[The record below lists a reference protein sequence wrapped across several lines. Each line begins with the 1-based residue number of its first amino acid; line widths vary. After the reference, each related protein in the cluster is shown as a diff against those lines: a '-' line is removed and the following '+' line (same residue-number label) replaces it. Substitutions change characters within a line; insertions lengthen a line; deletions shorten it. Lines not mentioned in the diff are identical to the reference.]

1 MFHKLSSLQQEF
13 IVSVL
18 KLGVQTQP
26 QYWWVL
32 QRLREN
38 LLPDSL
44 LVSGNNQQC
53 STSLDLWWWCSVAK
67 SSPTLCDPVD
77 RSTAGFPILHYLPEL
92 AETDVH
98 LTILFSVVSLSSCP
112 QSFPASGSFGP
123 IP

>member
-13 IVSVL
+13 ILSVL

-32 QRLREN
+32 QRLWEN

-67 SSPTLCDPVD
+67 SSPTLCDPMD
-77 RSTAGFPILHYLPEL
+77 CSTAGFPILHYLPKL

-98 LTILFSVVSLSSCP
+98 LTILSSVVSLSSCP